1 MTLSAS
7 AKKEIAQDPMG
18 RCVRTRVKSA
28 EVASDACYW
37 AINDFKEGGDGKFD
51 LDNVGCTCYFCK
63 DLARDGHEQVHMGNV
78 GCKLFTHELFACV

>member
-1 MTLSAS
+1 MTIAAS

-37 AINDFKEGGDGKFD
+37 AVNDFKEGAGFK
-51 LDNVGCTCYFCK
+51 
-63 DLARDGHEQVHMGNV
+63 H
-78 GCKLFTHELFACV
+78 